1 MLMSRW
7 NITTYEEY
15 HKAIK
20 ESEDKLREFL
30 DYLTINVSEFLR
42 NPPRWWDLKDHVIP
56 DLIKVRGNKKLRL
69 WSAGSAT
76 GEEPYSLAM
85 LSSESGLSFPPQV
98 EARDIDAGAIAI
110 AQKGIYHKRQLVN
123 VPPDWLS
130 RYFIKLDEQNY
141 QVKDELKK
149 RVSFS
154 RLNLVED
161 KFDSGY
167 DLILCRNVVIYF
179 RPETKAALYQ
189 KFFDSLKPGGYL
201 LVGSTE
207 QIFEYKSY
215 GFESSKPF
223 LYRKPL

>member
-1 MLMSRW
+1 
-7 NITTYEEY
+7 
-15 HKAIK
+15 
-20 ESEDKLREFL
+20 
-30 DYLTINVSEFLR
+30 
-42 NPPRWWDLKDHVIP
+42 
-56 DLIKVRGNKKLRL
+56 
-69 WSAGSAT
+69 
-76 GEEPYSLAM
+76 M
-85 LSSESGLSFPPQV
+85 LSSECGLSCPPQV

-110 AQKGIYHKRQLVN
+110 AQKGVYHKRQLVN
-123 VPPDWLS
+123 VPPDWLN
-130 RYFIKLDEQNY
+130 RYFSKIDEQNY
-141 QVKDELKK
+141 QAKDDLKK
-149 RVSFS
+149 RVSFF
-154 RLNLVED
+154 RFNLVED

-189 KFFDSLKPGGYL
+189 KFFDALKPGGYL